1 MFYQRLFII
10 VFGYI
15 VVMLALSLRF
25 LPDTI
30 VSIVFIVSGG
40 FGFCSAFS
48 FVCGML
54 CPRIN
59 RKGSTIYHT
68 GHEVHDLNSQHSLGI
83 IWGYI
88 FGLIPPVLSLF
99 GMFVVPRHYSMYNL
113 TTQTADQC
121 ELDDLSITAKPA
133 NATQSSLPDLGIS
146 ILSYFLALVT
156 R

>member
-59 RKGSTIYHT
+59 RKGSTSYHIGLELIVYDRHHLGMHIRPGST
-68 GHEVHDLNSQHSLGI
+68 STITIWHVCRPATLLNVQ
-83 IWGYI
+83 
-88 FGLIPPVLSLF
+88 FDDTNCRPV
-99 GMFVVPRHYSMYNL
+99 
-113 TTQTADQC
+113 
-121 ELDDLSITAKPA
+121 
-133 NATQSSLPDLGIS
+133 
-146 ILSYFLALVT
+146 
-156 R
+156 

>member
-1 MFYQRLFII
+1 MLYQRLFII

-59 RKGSTIYHT
+59 RKGGTTVVPFVTLI
-68 GHEVHDLNSQHSLGI
+68 LNSKNLGI
-83 IWGYI
+83 VWGYI
-88 FGLIPPVLSLF
+88 FGLVPPVLSLF
-99 GMFVVPRHYSMYNL
+99 GMFVVPRHFSLFNL

-121 ELDDLSITAKPA
+121 ELDDLNLTAKA
-133 NATQSSLPDLGIS
+133 SNTTRSSLPDLGIS
-146 ILSYFLALVT
+146 TLS
-156 R
+156 